1 MSGGGKLQ
9 GRTAVVTGAGG
20 GIGRGIALALAAEGA
35 QVAIAARRLIT
46 GEETAALIRAEEGE
60 ALALECD
67 VSQQAQVNGAI
78 ASIIAAYGALDI
90 VVHNA
95 NASESAMPI
104 AAEAIT
110 DANWHT
116 QAAVAWDAAFFL
128 AQATHAHLKRL
139 GRGRFVVLGS
149 CFGLH
154 GAAMNP
160 IYSALKGGDRGFVKA
175 LAREWGPDAI
185 TVNAIEPAAATEP
198 TELFFNQYPQVREQ
212 YLRNFPMGRMGR
224 PREDIG
230 RAVAAL
236 CSDDFGFITAQSI
249 QVDGGLYTAL

>member
-1 MSGGGKLQ
+1 VSGGGKLH

-35 QVAIAARRLIT
+35 NIVIAARRLVT
-46 GEETAALIRAEEGE
+46 AQQTAALICAEQGS

-67 VSQQAQVNGAI
+67 VARAQQVRAAI
-78 ASIIAAYGALDI
+78 AATVAEYGALDI

-95 NASESAMPI
+95 NASESAMPL
-104 AAEAIT
+104 AVEAIT
-110 DANWHT
+110 DANWHS

-128 AQATHAHLKRL
+128 AQAAYPHLKKS
-139 GRGRFVVLGS
+139 GRGRFLMLGS

-154 GAAMNP
+154 GAALNP
-160 IYSALKGGDRGFVKA
+160 VYAALKGGDRGMVKA
-175 LAREWGPDAI
+175 LAREWGPDGI

-198 TELFFNQYPQVREQ
+198 TELFFEQNPEVRAK
-212 YLRNFPMGRMGR
+212 YLGNFPMGRMGR

-230 RAVAAL
+230 CAVAIL
-236 CSDDFGFITAQSI
+236 CCDDAGFITAQSI

>member
-1 MSGGGKLQ
+1 MSDGGRLR
-9 GRTAVVTGAGG
+9 GRTAVVSGAGG

-35 QVAIAARRLIT
+35 NVVIAARRLLT
-46 GEETAALIRAEEGE
+46 GEQTAAMIRAERGE
-60 ALALECD
+60 ALALQCD
-67 VSQQAQVNGAI
+67 VAEQQQVAATI
-78 ASIIAAYGALDI
+78 AAAVAAYGAL
-90 VVHNA
+90 
-95 NASESAMPI
+95 
-104 AAEAIT
+104 EAIT
-110 DANWHT
+110 DENWQT

-128 AQATHAHLKRL
+128 AQAAHRHLKDS
-139 GRGRFVVLGS
+139 GRGRFIVLGS

-160 IYSALKGGDRGFVKA
+160 IYAALKGGDRGLVKA
-175 LAREWGPDAI
+175 LAREWGGDGI
-185 TVNAIEPAAATEP
+185 TVNAVEPAAATEP
-198 TELFFNQYPQVREQ
+198 TEVFFNQHPEVRAK
-212 YLRNFPMGRMGR
+212 YLSNFPMARMGR